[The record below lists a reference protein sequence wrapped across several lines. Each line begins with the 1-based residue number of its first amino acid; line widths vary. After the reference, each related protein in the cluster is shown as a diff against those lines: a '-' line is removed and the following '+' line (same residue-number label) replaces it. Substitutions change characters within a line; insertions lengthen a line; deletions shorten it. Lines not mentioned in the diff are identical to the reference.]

1 MSFQFKTKSKGNY
14 SKTIKKQIQDGKVK
28 VGLPKGKSGEYED
41 GMTVIEVGAMNE
53 FGTARIPE
61 RSFIRVPLQ
70 QNKEKYFALAK
81 KEIKKIYLG
90 KQTVDNALGLLGL
103 FVSDKMKGS
112 FTNNNW
118 DANADSTVK
127 MKGSSRPLIDTG
139 QLLNSITW
147 IKVNKS

>member
-1 MSFQFKTKSKGNY
+1 MSFQFKVKSKGNY
-14 SKTIKKQIQDGKVK
+14 SKTIKKQIKDGQVK

-41 GMTVIEVGAMNE
+41 GTTIIVVGAWNE

-61 RSFIRVPLQ
+61 RSFIRVPVQ
-70 QNKEKYFALAK
+70 ENKDKYFAQAK

-90 KQTVDNALGLLGL
+90 KQTVENALGILGL
-103 FVSDKMKGS
+103 FMSDKMKGS

-118 DANADSTVK
+118 AANAESTIK
-127 MKGSSRPLIDTG
+127 KKGSSKPLQNSL